1 MHYPTLLA
9 CPSGKRK
16 THHVGYFFCGHEQ
29 RLTRPESSLG
39 MVQEGFKKRTTPGV
53 LFGLSY
59 PVFKKKGLLC
69 TDYCWL
75 SSGLERLRL
84 KSKAHFPPKPQLAR
98 CLRQPARCPKR
109 QDLVEIFGKAPLRKA
124 SPLSES
130 DGIEL
135 SEHCRLFQGGLRM
148 QKPRASHTQLSG
160 ERKAGFGKS
169 KFAGGKTVG

>member
-1 MHYPTLLA
+1 M
-9 CPSGKRK
+9 
-16 THHVGYFFCGHEQ
+16 
-29 RLTRPESSLG
+29 
-39 MVQEGFKKRTTPGV
+39 
-53 LFGLSY
+53 
-59 PVFKKKGLLC
+59 
-69 TDYCWL
+69 
-75 SSGLERLRL
+75 
-84 KSKAHFPPKPQLAR
+84 
-98 CLRQPARCPKR
+98 
-109 QDLVEIFGKAPLRKA
+109 EIFGKAPLRKA